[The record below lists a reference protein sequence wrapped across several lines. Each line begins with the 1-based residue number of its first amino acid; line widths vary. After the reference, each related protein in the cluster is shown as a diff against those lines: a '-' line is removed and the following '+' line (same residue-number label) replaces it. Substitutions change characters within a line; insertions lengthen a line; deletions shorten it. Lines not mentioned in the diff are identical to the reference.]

1 MLEMCCNRMA
11 TLGRRC
17 GRGLVG
23 GIVDT
28 RIGRLDLCSLR
39 VIVLEFF
46 LSVSTQKSTSA

>member
-1 MLEMCCNRMA
+1 VLEMCCNRMA

-28 RIGRLDLCSLR
+28 RIGRLDLFFTRDR
-39 VIVLEFF
+39 VEFF